1 MTPTKTIYDVD
12 KDLAVLQQEVH
23 TQFKEVFFRIKRLEW
38 ILIGSSGTII
48 LLLLKMQFG

>member
-1 MTPTKTIYDVD
+1 MAAKDIHDLD
-12 KDLAVLQQEVH
+12 RDLASLETEVH

-48 LLLLKMQFG
+48 LLLLKMQLP